1 MFKGHIYKI
10 QDRVIDVD
18 DDVTIPTLQMA
29 MKWLREQNKI
39 ISILHSYVT
48 NKYRIIITQFDKL
61 DIANLSN
68 TLYSSNDYDYFS
80 YEQVCEAGIKYC
92 IENLI

>member
-80 YEQVCEAGIKYC
+80 YEQACEVGIKYC

>member
-80 YEQVCEAGIKYC
+80 YEQACEAGIKYC

>member
-1 MFKGHIYKI
+1 
-10 QDRVIDVD
+10 
-18 DDVTIPTLQMA
+18 MA

-80 YEQVCEAGIKYC
+80 YEQACEAGIKYC